1 MAHDSEAIALDL
13 LLAGLPAPQAEYL
26 KVVADVLRDRK
37 LTAEERDR
45 VVTAGK
51 TLGLNRHDRQ
61 RLHGSYLRQI
71 ALSMLG
77 QGATTDPALPE
88 LQRLSRLLGL
98 PEDAAGEAW
107 ESATRAADELAALI
121 LATPTAE
128 PESKSLLGG
137 LVSKATAT
145 TSGIWTIAGG
155 LRQRDLDCEKCG
167 KATPHQ
173 LGTQDRFPIAD
184 WLKLA
189 WAAKTFSP
197 ADYALNVA
205 KLAIQ
210 DRRLMEQTGRG
221 LLPVYRCSVCSTM
234 ADRWV
239 AAKLVVGTLSLPRP
253 DRGVQPDAEK

>member
-1 MAHDSEAIALDL
+1 MEHDSEAIALDL
-13 LLAGLPAPQAEYL
+13 LLSGLPAAQAEYL
-26 KVVADVLRDRK
+26 LVVAEVLRDRK

-45 VVTAGK
+45 VVNTG
-51 TLGLNRHDRQ
+51 TSLGLGRQDRQ
-61 RLHGSYLRQI
+61 RLHAAYLRQI
-71 ALSMLG
+71 ALAMLG
-77 QGATTDPALPE
+77 QGTAAEEALPE

-98 PEDAAGEAW
+98 SEDAGEVAW
-107 ESATRAADELAALI
+107 ESAGTADDELAALI
-121 LATPTAE
+121 LTTPETTTQ
-128 PESKSLLGG
+128 SKSIFTE
-137 LVSKATAT
+137 LVSKAAAT
-145 TSGIWTIAGG
+145 TSGIWTIAGR
-155 LRQRDLDCEKCG
+155 LRQRDPACETCG

-173 LGTQDRFPIAD
+173 LGTHDPFPITD

-221 LLPVYRCSVCSTM
+221 LLPVYRCSLCSTM

-239 AAKLVVGTLSLPRP
+239 AAKLVVGTSAIPRP
-253 DRGVQPDAEK
+253 KQDESEPEK